1 MISEIHALNPNTVSR
16 SFWKRNHLQN
26 LKGGSMGKES
36 RILQWHPAFYV
47 GVQLELEKEAGELAF
62 DNEHQ
67 LGTKPREIDVLIIKK
82 TVDYQVQ
89 KNIGRMFRRYNIV
102 EYKSPGDYLSINDF
116 YMGCA
121 YVCLYKVDTAVED
134 ERRIGELT
142 LTFAAARYPRK
153 LIAHL
158 TKERGYSVEEAEQGI
173 YYVKGAFVPIQ
184 ILVLSRLSEK
194 ENLWLRVLSNEL
206 KGKEIA
212 GRALAEYR
220 KHQNNGLYSSVIDIM
235 IRANR
240 KRFVKEGS
248 VMSEEFESLLNEKLA
263 MREERGRSIGLRE
276 GKLATVRN
284 LKKINMPVDQIA
296 EIVEESLET
305 VEQWLNAC

>member
-1 MISEIHALNPNTVSR
+1 MR
-16 SFWKRNHLQN
+16 
-26 LKGGSMGKES
+26 
-36 RILQWHPAFYV
+36 
-47 GVQLELEKEAGELAF
+47 
-62 DNEHQ
+62 
-67 LGTKPREIDVLIIKK
+67 
-82 TVDYQVQ
+82 
-89 KNIGRMFRRYNIV
+89 
-102 EYKSPGDYLSINDF
+102 
-116 YMGCA
+116 
-121 YVCLYKVDTAVED
+121 
-134 ERRIGELT
+134 
-142 LTFAAARYPRK
+142 
-153 LIAHL
+153 
-158 TKERGYSVEEAEQGI
+158 
-173 YYVKGAFVPIQ
+173 GAFVPIQ

-248 VMSEEFESLLNEKLA
+248 IMSEEFESLLNEKLA
-263 MREERGRSIGLRE
+263 MREERGRSIGFREGELKGKLEGKLEGQRE
-276 GKLATVRN
+276 GKLEGQREGKLEGQLEGKRTTATN
-284 LKKINMPVDQIA
+284 LKKINMPVEQIA

>member
-16 SFWKRNHLQN
+16 SFWKRTSCKIQ
-26 LKGGSMGKES
+26 KEVPW
-36 RILQWHPAFYV
+36 RR
-47 GVQLELEKEAGELAF
+47 KAGF
-62 DNEHQ
+62 SS
-67 LGTKPREIDVLIIKK
+67 GTRHFMRA
-82 TVDYQVQ
+82 Y
-89 KNIGRMFRRYNIV
+89 
-102 EYKSPGDYLSINDF
+102 SINDF

-184 ILVLSRLSEK
+184 ILVLSKLSEK

-212 GRALAEYR
+212 GRALSEYR

-276 GKLATVRN
+276 GKLAEKQATVRN
-284 LKKINMPVDQIA
+284 LKKINMPVEQIA

-305 VEQWLNAC
+305 VEQWLAGAS